1 VDRIGSCSVTCSATK
16 LNIHSQTSRGFN
28 KVTKAELAQ
37 DYVGGN
43 FEALEEVL
51 IDLGIDPEKD
61 ELTVEEARAARNYFR
76 DLEGRAIAPVSD
88 DDVLAVAET
97 SGVDLDVVIRASER
111 LDSLEDLVQWVE
123 SYQDLARVHQI
134 KENAK
139 QQFEIDRLE
148 GKEQELAARLSAAL
162 KRESPDFEEIR
173 QRLGI
178 EAPEAATRLASWD
191 GKPKGEGEP
200 DFLKSARTALK
211 TQRGMA

>member
-1 VDRIGSCSVTCSATK
+1 MTK
-16 LNIHSQTSRGFN
+16 T
-28 KVTKAELAQ
+28 ELAQ

-43 FEALEEVL
+43 FEALEEIL

-88 DDVLAVAET
+88 DDVLAIAET
-97 SGVDLDVVIRASER
+97 TGIDLSVVMQASER

-123 SYQDLARVHQI
+123 SYQGFARACQI

-148 GKEQELAARLSAAL
+148 GKEKELADRLAAAVD
-162 KRESPDFEEIR
+162 RSSPDFNKIRASLGFKLPKAVERMADEEH
-173 QRLGI
+173 
-178 EAPEAATRLASWD
+178 
-191 GKPKGEGEP
+191 EP

-211 TQRGMA
+211 AQRGMA